1 MRPIFGMR
9 RAALIAL
16 GAAVIATAGCDSDDS
31 TAPGGTAPGVYALTV
46 GVTSESGTLS
56 TIAIDLG
63 PASVDGNF
71 VTDGGRPDCEIL
83 TPGAF
88 GVWSV
93 LDIDRSPYLGVASF
107 SGFDTPVEL
116 ARCKFDARERV
127 APSDF
132 SAELVD
138 ASAPDGDPPSPAP
151 VVELTAVTAEETPTS
166 TTILTASSTTT
177 VPSAN

>member
-1 MRPIFGMR
+1 MR
-9 RAALIAL
+9 RAALLAV

-31 TAPGGTAPGVYALTV
+31 SVPGSGPPGVYALTV

-56 TIAIDLG
+56 TIAIDLE
-63 PASVDGNF
+63 PASADGDF

-93 LDIDRSPYLGVASF
+93 LDVDRIRIGVASF

-116 ARCKFDARERV
+116 ARCKFDARDRV

-138 ASAPDGDPPSPAP
+138 ASVPDGGPPSQPP
-151 VVELTAVTAEETPTS
+151 VVELTSVTAEESATS
-166 TTILTASSTTT
+166 TTTLTTIPTTT
-177 VPSAN
+177 LTSTN